1 MLEIANT
8 IFAGAH
14 ALIYGGARGIGRA
27 VAIEWAKRGARLAI
41 ADLADDAAQ
50 ATVAEIEAAGGTAVA
65 LAANVLSDES
75 IAATASAAENA
86 FGPVD
91 IVMNN
96 VGGMLNGHPEDIPF
110 AEWQRIMDINYFAAV
125 RGCLHFLP
133 KFLERGKGHIV
144 NTASFAGLY
153 PYAASRVPYA
163 AAKAAIISMT
173 ENLAVYLEPK
183 GIRVSCLIPGP
194 VMTQVMD
201 SMTSWTDDCPMRGP
215 GTETKLL
222 LPEELAVVLADG
234 MAAGRIMIPS
244 DPVGFDIL
252 KRWANDTDAFIRS
265 KIDEFAAGEIGSPMI
280 PETIKQ
286 MMEASS

>member
-1 MLEIANT
+1 MTDAST
-8 IFAGAH
+8 PFAGAH
-14 ALIYGGARGIGRA
+14 ALIYGGAKGIGRA
-27 VAIEWAKRGARLAI
+27 VAMEWARRGARLSI
-41 ADLADDAAQ
+41 ADLAEDAAK
-50 ATVAEIEAAGGTAVA
+50 ATAAEIIAAGGEAVA
-65 LAANVLSDES
+65 LACNVLSEES

-110 AEWQRIMDINYFAAV
+110 AEWHRIMDINYFAAV

-133 KFLERGKGHIV
+133 KFLERGRGHIV

-153 PYAASRVPYA
+153 PYAASRVPYG
-163 AAKAAIISMT
+163 AAKAAIISMS

-183 GIRVSCLIPGP
+183 GIRVSCLMPGP

-222 LPEELAVVLADG
+222 LPEQLAVVLADG
-234 MAAGRIMIPS
+234 MAEGWIFIPS
-244 DPVGFDIL
+244 DPVAFDIIV
-252 KRWANDTDAFIRS
+252 RHADDPDAFIRS
-265 KIDEFAAGEIGSPMI
+265 KIAEFASGERGNPAI
-280 PETIKQ
+280 PDAIKA
-286 MMEASS
+286 MMGN

>member
-1 MLEIANT
+1 MSDSANAT
-8 IFAGAH
+8 FAGAN
-14 ALIYGGARGIGRA
+14 ALLYGGAKGIGRA

-183 GIRVSCLIPGP
+183 GIRVSCLMPGP

-244 DPVGFDIL
+244 DPVGFDIV
-252 KRWANDTDAFIRS
+252 KRWADDPDAFIRS
-265 KIDEFAAGEIGSPMI
+265 KIDEFAAGERGSPMI

-286 MMEASS
+286 MMANK